1 MLYHFIKRFRNL
13 NHHHTQMLAHN
24 NHSTLATIIKE
35 LEDASGGYLI
45 ALIHSLN
52 NHKTLRYLNQ
62 ETEEEE
68 EEEDPGTGTRICW
81 S

>member
-1 MLYHFIKRFRNL
+1 M
-13 NHHHTQMLAHN
+13 
-24 NHSTLATIIKE
+24 
-35 LEDASGGYLI
+35 EDASGGYLI